1 MRALT
6 DPRPSRL
13 IVVLIAVVSLLA
25 AACAGGASEDRAG
38 DGETTTSNGGETDDP
53 GGTEASGEPIVLGA
67 LYPLTGP
74 LAAFGVQQTNGLKI
88 AVDFV
93 NERGGVN
100 GRPVELTFVDAT
112 SSDEAVS
119 GAERLV
125 QQGVP
130 LIFGTASSGFSLA
143 ASPVA
148 ERAGVVYVETGALNH
163 ALVERGF
170 QWYFRTRGGN
180 QTYAGAAVDSTADVI
195 ADALGKSVEDMTA
208 VVLHED
214 GPFGTE
220 FGDFMPAAV
229 EDAGLGGPEIV
240 SIDAYSI
247 ADTQDFTPII
257 QKYKQLQP
265 DVIYWGAFAPDSILF
280 WRQSQQQGYTPPS
293 VIAFTSGPGTPD
305 FFDAF
310 GPEGTNGV
318 LVLDTPLVTQGGG
331 GADPEAAQVFED
343 FTQEYATS
351 FPDDPLTGNAIV
363 GFIGGWAVLHEV
375 LPLASDMTPEGIQA
389 ALGSVDLPEGSLP
402 NGWGLNFNDNGQN
415 EGAFPALHE
424 WQDGV
429 LVPVW
434 PDDVAAGEVQFL
446 PISR

>member
-1 MRALT
+1 ML
-6 DPRPSRL
+6 
-13 IVVLIAVVSLLA
+13 VVLSMLA
-25 AACAGGASEDRAG
+25 AACTGGTSEETEGDGDTTTSLGETEG
-38 DGETTTSNGGETDDP
+38 DGETTTSLGETADTGDP
-53 GGTEASGEPIVLGA
+53 EGPDEPIVLGA

-74 LAAFGVQQTNGLKI
+74 LAAFGVQQTNGLQI

-93 NERGGVN
+93 NEAGGVN
-100 GRPVELTFVDAT
+100 GRPIELTFVDAT

-125 QQGVP
+125 EQDVP

-170 QWYFRTRGGN
+170 QWYFRTRADN
-180 QTYAGAAVDSTADVI
+180 ETYSAAAVEATAEVI
-195 ADALGKSVEDMTA
+195 AEALGKPIEDMTS

-220 FGDFMPAAV
+220 FREFMPAAI
-229 EDAGLGGPEIV
+229 DAAGLGGPEV
-240 SIDAYSI
+240 LSVDGYSI
-247 ADTQDFTPII
+247 ADTQDFTSII
-257 QKYKQLQP
+257 SKYKELQP

-280 WRQSQQQGYTPPS
+280 WRQSQQQDYTPPS

-305 FFDAF
+305 FLEAF

-318 LVLDTPLVTQGGG
+318 LVLDTPLVTDSIG
-331 GADPEAAQVFED
+331 GADPEAAQVFER
-343 FTQEYATS
+343 FTEEYAST

-363 GFIGGWAVLHEV
+363 GFIGGWAVLNEV
-375 LPLASDMTPEGIQA
+375 LPLASEMTPEGIQE
-389 ALGSVDLPEGSLP
+389 ALRSVDLPAGSLP

-424 WQDGV
+424 WTDGV

-434 PDDVAAGEVQFL
+434 PDSVASGEVQFL